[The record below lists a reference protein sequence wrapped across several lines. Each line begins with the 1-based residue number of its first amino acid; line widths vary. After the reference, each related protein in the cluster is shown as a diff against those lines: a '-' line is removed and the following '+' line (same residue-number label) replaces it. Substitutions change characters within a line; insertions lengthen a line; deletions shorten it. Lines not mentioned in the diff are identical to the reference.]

1 MKKTGILI
9 VTILEQIQL
18 KNLSLLAVISLDNEL
33 YTQYGVYFESQS
45 SCIISNSIKFLV
57 FIELQTGDLQLLK
70 QMTYQC
76 ATVLL
81 CFGQILLKFHFYKF
95 LFSEHVFPYAGI
107 FGAT

>member
-45 SCIISNSIKFLV
+45 SCIISNSIKF
-57 FIELQTGDLQLLK
+57 
-70 QMTYQC
+70 
-76 ATVLL
+76 
-81 CFGQILLKFHFYKF
+81 
-95 LFSEHVFPYAGI
+95 
-107 FGAT
+107 